1 MTLIRAAVLRPGD
14 LVRYDG
20 GDHQVIALA
29 GTSESVVLLA
39 YLMASPG
46 FAVIDG
52 APAPWVEP
60 FGLLEGL
67 SVKVLEEAR
76 EWERHIVEV
85 ETGLPPNPLPG
96 ATPRAGFDPAST
108 TIAERDQAKAAEL
121 GASLRTVQTRRATAF
136 CLGSRKPQRLAEW
149 P

>member
-108 TIAERDQAKAAEL
+108 TIAGRDQAKAAEL
-121 GASLRTVQTRRATAF
+121 GVSLRTVQTRWATAF